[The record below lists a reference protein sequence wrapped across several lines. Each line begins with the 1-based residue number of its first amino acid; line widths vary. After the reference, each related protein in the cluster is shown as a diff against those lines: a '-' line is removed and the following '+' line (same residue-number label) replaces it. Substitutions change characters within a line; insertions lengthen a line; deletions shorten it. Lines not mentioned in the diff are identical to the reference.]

1 MKTEQLHLPLGLRRL
16 VECGAGLNH
25 HLRQKP
31 SGLWQV
37 RITVDRGPKYVGRRV
52 VIGLGTRDVREA
64 RVRRDLILKSLRV
77 AERVRG

>member
-1 MKTEQLHLPLGLRRL
+1 MKAEQLHLPLNLRQL

-25 HLRQKP
+25 HLRRKP

-37 RITVDRGPKYVGRRV
+37 RFTVDRGPKYVGQRV
-52 VIGLGTRDVREA
+52 VIGLGTRDVKEA
-64 RVRRDLILKSLRV
+64 RERRDLILKSLRV